1 MEQLV
6 SETPDLDWRAQLL
19 RSRSFTTRLL
29 PANASAEIAKLG
41 QPDDFQTF
49 LERLLKADRSL
60 AIDGLDLLVGPYLQF
75 LRVDL
80 PEFLS
85 RMRTTQRMEITE
97 TGPAVMGRPIWG
109 RTVQR
114 WKSGTLPIGRYVSRI
129 QRRSLDLPENFALKG
144 LVKNLKATASLLI
157 GRLGPFVH
165 SAVLA
170 INAAASAALKDPW
183 LSQVTDGQFVS
194 EATVRAAESARETVY
209 RTGGK
214 LLRRRIGLSNFDELG
229 RWRRAALAAAI
240 GESALIPVE
249 PESLFELLA
258 LATTLDV
265 LEADLGLGPPVSFWM
280 RIATGAASGPVAR
293 FSTLDGSMVDVFFN
307 RSPAILS
314 EHSTNY
320 RKIFEAHSGLG
331 QFSDRRPDVVVINQ
345 SSGRLAFVEAKL
357 PGSSLPSSYLRESI
371 YKGFG
376 YLYDFKEFWPSDQVE
391 RVALFVPLAVSTKAE
406 ASSTE
411 LHVVSAQSRSDLA
424 NFLST
429 SLGIARSEVRECAE

>member
-144 LVKNLKATASLLI
+144 LVKNLKATALLLI
-157 GRLGPFVH
+157 DRLGPFVH

-240 GESALIPVE
+240 GESAFIPVE

-280 RIATGAASGPVAR
+280 RIATGAASEIGR
-293 FSTLDGSMVDVFFN
+293 
-307 RSPAILS
+307 
-314 EHSTNY
+314 
-320 RKIFEAHSGLG
+320 AH
-331 QFSDRRPDVVVINQ
+331 V
-345 SSGRLAFVEAKL
+345 
-357 PGSSLPSSYLRESI
+357 
-371 YKGFG
+371 
-376 YLYDFKEFWPSDQVE
+376 
-391 RVALFVPLAVSTKAE
+391 
-406 ASSTE
+406 
-411 LHVVSAQSRSDLA
+411 
-424 NFLST
+424 
-429 SLGIARSEVRECAE
+429 